1 MRTGNIVKTAYGDI
15 VIISQVKDNY
25 INWISASHGNCQG
38 GTQKLTTETEVDCD
52 CVSDCCGQPDIDCP
66 DCKGTGKITKV
77 TYGMDKA
84 IVLADNMFEYIK
96 SRMLKNFD
104 F

>member
-15 VIISQVKDNY
+15 VIITTVNDKNV
-25 INWISASHGNCQG
+25 NWISASHANSSGSTPQI
-38 GTQKLTTETEVDCD
+38 TTETEVDCD
-52 CVSDCCGQPDIDCP
+52 CVSECCGQPDIDCP
-66 DCKGTGKITKV
+66 DCKGTGKIMKIR
-77 TYGMDKA
+77 YGMDKA
-84 IVLADNMFEYIK
+84 TYLAANMFEYIK

>member
-15 VIISQVKDNY
+15 VIIVKVSDDY
-25 INWISASHGNCQG
+25 VHWISASHANVSG
-38 GTQKLTTETEVDCD
+38 GTHILTTETEDDCD
-52 CVSDCCGQPDIDCP
+52 CFHECCGHPDIDCP
-66 DCKGTGKITKV
+66 DCKGTGKIKKIK
-77 TYGMDKA
+77 YGMDKA
-84 IVLADNMFEYIK
+84 TYLADNMFEYIK